1 MATVVICCVLCTSHA
16 WYAAARARRRRRFP
30 RRRDRRA
37 GRRRRRGVLH
47 DRDDGLRRGRHRP
60 ELRRAGALLR
70 VPADRHLRRRRAAD
84 GVGARAMRGGGDA
97 RRAAGVRRVAARAR
111 RRRPHG
117 RRHAR
122 ARAADPRRRRP
133 ALRGRRGAGRGAARA
148 GARGA
153 ADRRPSARPHRR
165 CDGAVRARR
174 GPARR
179 AGRPRLEAFHPAPRR
194 RGRPRV
200 RGAARRR
207 RRGRDRGAEAPRG
220 DHRERPRRP
229 RRPHRS
235 GRDDSRAARP
245 RAALRHLPGSPA
257 ARARARARD
266 VQAPVRAPRR
276 EPSRSRRRHRPRARH
291 RPEPRLRGRGERR
304 HLARLAQRRH
314 LRGARRRR
322 LRERPVPPRGRARP
336 ARRPALL
343 RPAGRGMPKRT
354 DLRTILILGS
364 GPIRI
369 GQACEFDYSGAQACR
384 VVLVNSNP
392 ATIMTD
398 PEWADATY
406 LEPLDAETVA
416 QVIERERPDA
426 ILPTL
431 GGQTGL
437 NLGVE
442 LAPLGIELIGA
453 DLGAI
458 RRAEDRELFRSTVQ
472 AAGLPVPRSVVAHE
486 PVDFELPAIVRPA
499 FTLGGTG
506 GGVARTREELRA
518 AIEHGVAASPVGQV
532 LVEEYLEGWQE
543 HELEVMCDAAGN
555 AVVVCSIEN
564 LDPMGVHTGDSWTVA
579 PQQTLDD
586 ATYQRLRDAA
596 FTTARAVGVA
606 TGGANV
612 QFAVHPATNELRVI
626 EMNPRVSRS
635 SALASKA
642 TGFPI
647 AKLAALLAVGY
658 TLDELPNDITKK
670 TTAAF
675 EPALDYV
682 AVKAPR
688 FDFEKFPTADRRL
701 GAEMRAVGETLGLG
715 RTFAEAFVKAVE
727 GREAPPVPFDGTRLG
742 EPLPGRWD
750 LLLEAAHRGLDLPGI
765 HPYFAE
771 ALREAALVTQCHM
784 PRGRPPRVRHAVDS
798 CAGEF
803 EAETPYYYLAP
814 GAVDEGP
821 PPSGRAVVVLGSGP
835 NRIGQG
841 IEFDYCC
848 VHAVQALQ
856 AVGYEA
862 VLVNSNPETVSTD
875 YDTSDRLYLEPLT
888 EETVLEICALEQ
900 PVGVAVSFGGQ
911 TPLRL
916 APALAAAGL
925 PLLGDPLDAID
936 AAEDRS
942 RFAALAGELSPPWGA
957 AGDAEEARTIAERI
971 GYPVLVRPHHVLG
984 GRGMHVAYAS
994 EELRVE
1000 GPCLVDR
1007 FLAGALELDVD
1018 ALCDGE
1024 SAWAAAILEHVEPAG
1039 VHSGDSAC
1047 VFPGPSV
1054 TEALECQ
1061 IREVATRVAHDLGAR
1076 GLLNLQLAVHEDR
1089 LWVLE
1094 ANPRASRTVPFT
1106 AKATGVPVVEHAVRL
1121 LVGENLADLDL
1132 PERAEP
1138 TRAWAKEAVF
1148 PSDRFEGAAA
1158 RGPEMRSTGEVMA
1171 SAATAPAAYARALRA
1186 AGKTRRGGRI
1196 GGPLQAA

>member
-1 MATVVICCVLCTSHA
+1 V
-16 WYAAARARRRRRFP
+16 
-30 RRRDRRA
+30 
-37 GRRRRRGVLH
+37 
-47 DRDDGLRRGRHRP
+47 
-60 ELRRAGALLR
+60 
-70 VPADRHLRRRRAAD
+70 
-84 GVGARAMRGGGDA
+84 
-97 RRAAGVRRVAARAR
+97 
-111 RRRPHG
+111 
-117 RRHAR
+117 
-122 ARAADPRRRRP
+122 
-133 ALRGRRGAGRGAARA
+133 
-148 GARGA
+148 
-153 ADRRPSARPHRR
+153 
-165 CDGAVRARR
+165 
-174 GPARR
+174 
-179 AGRPRLEAFHPAPRR
+179 
-194 RGRPRV
+194 
-200 RGAARRR
+200 
-207 RRGRDRGAEAPRG
+207 
-220 DHRERPRRP
+220 
-229 RRPHRS
+229 
-235 GRDDSRAARP
+235 
-245 RAALRHLPGSPA
+245 
-257 ARARARARD
+257 
-266 VQAPVRAPRR
+266 
-276 EPSRSRRRHRPRARH
+276 
-291 RPEPRLRGRGERR
+291 
-304 HLARLAQRRH
+304 
-314 LRGARRRR
+314 
-322 LRERPVPPRGRARP
+322 
-336 ARRPALL
+336 
-343 RPAGRGMPKRT
+343 PKRT
-354 DLRTILILGS
+354 DLRSLLIIGS

-369 GQACEFDYSGAQACR
+369 GQACEFDYSGAQACRVLRREGYR

-416 QVIERERPDA
+416 EVIERERPDA

-442 LAPLGIELIGA
+442 LAPLGVELIGA
-453 DLGAI
+453 DVAAI
-458 RRAEDRELFRSTVQ
+458 RRAEDRELFRATVE
-472 AAGLPVPRSVVAHE
+472 AAGLPVPHSVVAHSPLE
-486 PVDFELPAIVRPA
+486 FPLPAIVRPA

-506 GGVARTREELRA
+506 GGIARTPDELRA

-586 ATYQRLRDAA
+586 VTYQRLRDAA
-596 FTTARAVGVA
+596 FATARGVGVA

-612 QFAVHPATNELRVI
+612 QFAVHPQTNQLRVI

-658 TLDELPNDITKK
+658 TLDELPNDITRK

-688 FDFEKFPTADRRL
+688 FDFEKFPDAERRL
-701 GAEMRAVGETLGLG
+701 GTEMRAVGETLGLG
-715 RTFAEAFVKAVE
+715 RTFAEAFLKAFD
-727 GREAPPVPFDGTRLG
+727 GREAPSVEFDGTRLG
-742 EPLPGRWD
+742 QPVPERWD
-750 LLLEAAHRGLDLPGI
+750 LLLEAARRGLDLPGI
-765 HPYFAE
+765 HPYFAA
-771 ALREAALVTQCHM
+771 ALREAAAASPSHT
-784 PRGRPPRVRHAVDS
+784 PRVRLAVDS

-814 GAVDEGP
+814 GTVDEGP
-821 PPSGRAVVVLGSGP
+821 DPSGRAVVVLGSGP

-848 VHAVQALQ
+848 VHAAQALRGL
-856 AVGYEA
+856 GYEA

-888 EETVLEICALEQ
+888 EETVLEICALER
-900 PVGVAVSFGGQ
+900 PLGVAISFGGQ
-911 TPLRL
+911 TPLKL
-916 APALAAAGL
+916 APALAAAGV

-957 AGDAEEARTIAERI
+957 AADADEAYAVAERI

-984 GRGMHVAYAS
+984 GRGMHVAHS
-994 EELRVE
+994 PEELRVE
-1000 GPCLVDR
+1000 GACLVDR

-1024 SAWAAAILEHVEPAG
+1024 SAWVAAILEHVEPAG

-1054 TEALECQ
+1054 TMALEEEIRAATAQ
-1061 IREVATRVAHDLGAR
+1061 IACDLGAR
-1076 GLLNLQLAVHEDR
+1076 GLLNLQLAVHEGR
-1089 LWVLE
+1089 LSVLE

-1106 AKATGVPVVEHAVRL
+1106 AKATGIPLVEHAVRL
-1121 LVGENLADLDL
+1121 LLGETLADLAL
-1132 PERAEP
+1132 PERVVPA
-1138 TRAWAKEAVF
+1138 RAWAKEAIF
-1148 PSDRFEGAAA
+1148 PADRFPGADA

-1186 AGKTRRGGRI
+1186 AGRSRRGGHVGR
-1196 GGPLQAA
+1196 PLQVA